1 MKHFQNFL
9 FFWLVLTAS
18 ILCGKINKSEPIFQS
33 HDLWYE
39 VFLGEMKAGYAHD
52 TMSQE
57 GGLIK
62 SRNEMVIQIKRVG
75 QVVEIQ
81 AEQNTVE
88 KLSGELVEFSTETKM
103 AGIPMIKKGRV
114 DGTELVVYE
123 RQFIKGKE
131 NRYPFDPAGRMSWG
145 LQKEVLEKGFK
156 KAGTNYTIKI
166 YSPDIS
172 MRSAV
177 PALIELHGKKRL
189 SHGGSQIDAYV
200 VVITIKSE
208 MGSVRTKSWFD
219 DHGVALRTEMNMG
232 GIQVSLVRV
241 PEKKAKKMEAEVEE
255 FLLDTVISLG
265 KPLSK
270 VKKST
275 LFMIKSINGP
285 WNGRLHEGP
294 LQQVNLISKK
304 AVEVLVKTDALA
316 QREVLL
322 ESKRKE
328 CLEPNPY
335 LDSGDLLIQ
344 DLAKEAKREE
354 TDPEKIAGRL
364 SAFVHQYVSSKNFAV
379 GFASASEVA
388 RNQAGDCT
396 EHSVLL
402 AALGRACNIPSRVV
416 TGLVYT
422 PIFKGKRHV
431 LVYHMWTQ
439 FYLSGKWKNYDSA
452 LGYAQCPPD
461 RIAFSVSSL
470 AGEDLTESM
479 IPVMNLIQNIEV
491 SLK

>member
-200 VVITIKSE
+200 VVITIKS
-208 MGSVRTKSWFD
+208 
-219 DHGVALRTEMNMG
+219 
-232 GIQVSLVRV
+232 
-241 PEKKAKKMEAEVEE
+241 
-255 FLLDTVISLG
+255 
-265 KPLSK
+265 
-270 VKKST
+270 
-275 LFMIKSINGP
+275 
-285 WNGRLHEGP
+285 
-294 LQQVNLISKK
+294 
-304 AVEVLVKTDALA
+304 
-316 QREVLL
+316 
-322 ESKRKE
+322 
-328 CLEPNPY
+328 
-335 LDSGDLLIQ
+335 
-344 DLAKEAKREE
+344 
-354 TDPEKIAGRL
+354 
-364 SAFVHQYVSSKNFAV
+364 
-379 GFASASEVA
+379 
-388 RNQAGDCT
+388 
-396 EHSVLL
+396 
-402 AALGRACNIPSRVV
+402 
-416 TGLVYT
+416 
-422 PIFKGKRHV
+422 
-431 LVYHMWTQ
+431 
-439 FYLSGKWKNYDSA
+439 
-452 LGYAQCPPD
+452 
-461 RIAFSVSSL
+461 
-470 AGEDLTESM
+470 
-479 IPVMNLIQNIEV
+479 
-491 SLK
+491 